1 MCIIAYKKPGISLPD
16 RATLA
21 TCFDSNPDGAG
32 LLIRRPDSKQVEIH
46 KGFMT
51 FDDFFNFASSAVAP
65 ADLAVYHFR
74 IATSG
79 GINPGA
85 CHPFPVSSK
94 VPELKALDIR
104 SRYGFAHNGIL
115 GQGAPGLS
123 DTMLYIKGT
132 LAPRLPA
139 CPSLAS
145 IREQVASDTK
155 GSRCILVD
163 GETGETILTGDWIED
178 KGLLFSNSSYLPAT
192 WRMPSETEDY
202 YTAPCPS
209 CGADTE
215 IISFHHSLYECE
227 FCGCLFDGKGEIW
240 AEGESSAWLAD

>member
-16 RATLA
+16 KGTLA
-21 TCFDSNPDGAG
+21 ACFDSNPDGAG
-32 LLIRRPDSKQVEIH
+32 LLIRRPDAKQVEIH

-51 FDDFFNFASSAVAP
+51 FDDFFNFVSSAVAP

-115 GQGAPGLS
+115 GQGAHGLS
-123 DTMLYIKGT
+123 DTMLYIKDS
-132 LAPRLPA
+132 LAPCLSP
-139 CPSLAS
+139 CPPLAS
-145 IREQVASDTK
+145 LRDQVAADTH

-178 KGLLFSNSSYLPAT
+178 KGLLFSNSSYLSAPWYAA
-192 WRMPSETEDY
+192 EDY
-202 YTAPCPS
+202 YAAACPE
-209 CGADTE
+209 CGADAE
-215 IISFHHSLYECE
+215 IISLRHSLYECE
-227 FCGCLFDGKGEIW
+227 FCGCLFDGKGAIW
-240 AEGESSAWLAD
+240 AEGESSAWLAE